1 MAIAI
6 NNKTAVISGVNS
18 LTDSTGGSW
27 VTNTAS
33 GRLTLESGVPVSTS
47 DQTSKTTIY
56 YTPYNGDRI
65 SLYDGTNW
73 STYTFTQ
80 RSLALGTLISA
91 RNYDVFLYNN
101 AGTLT
106 LELTAWT
113 NDTTRATSLT
123 MTNGVYLKTGALTRR
138 YLGTIRTTST
148 TTTEDSATKRLVWNF
163 NNRVSK
169 NIYVYET
176 TGAWT
181 YTTAAWRYAN
191 NNSNN
196 KIEFVAGIALDS
208 VSCNLTV
215 NTYATT
221 AISAYYPSAALNTTS
236 GIPTYTSS
244 GQGYATGTLTW
255 FHQRHSNMSSMPQ
268 TGYNY
273 IAWLEYCGAATGTI
287 NVAGANEASKMLG
300 VWIC

>member
-1 MAIAI
+1 
-6 NNKTAVISGVNS
+6 
-18 LTDSTGGSW
+18 
-27 VTNTAS
+27 
-33 GRLTLESGVPVSTS
+33 
-47 DQTSKTTIY
+47 
-56 YTPYNGDRI
+56 
-65 SLYDGTNW
+65 
-73 STYTFTQ
+73 
-80 RSLALGTLISA
+80 
-91 RNYDVFLYNN
+91 
-101 AGTLT
+101 
-106 LELTAWT
+106 
-113 NDTTRATSLT
+113 

-176 TGAWT
+176 TGSWT

-215 NTYATT
+215 STYATT
-221 AISAYYPSAALNTTS
+221 AIAAYYPSAALNTTS

-244 GQGYATGTLTW
+244 GQAYTSGTLSW
-255 FHQRHSNMSSMPQ
+255 FSQRHSNMSSMPQ

-273 IAWLEYCGAATGTI
+273 IAWLEYSGSATGTI
-287 NVAGANEASKMLG
+287 SVSGANDASKMLG
-300 VWIC
+300 TWIC